1 MLKKGRSVK
10 IFSYRGSCFEILS
23 CLIKNCY
30 HHKNKQQREHMP
42 ANGGEDVGKEQ
53 SLYTAGGNI
62 SCCSHCGNLYRASL
76 KKKKL
81 LYFPA
86 MLLLGINLRSLSQWH
101 IKETLAHLCLFL
113 YYSQQ
118 LESGFAIVAQKQ
130 KKLIKKMRYTYT
142 LEFYAAT
149 KSKTVIFARKW
160 LYMCQSNLENRQLKT
175 HVHLLS
181 LCLSCF

>member
-10 IFSYRGSCFEILS
+10 IFSYQGSCFEILS
-23 CLIKNCY
+23 CHIKNCY
-30 HHKNKQQREHMP
+30 HHKNKQQREHIP

-53 SLYTAGGNI
+53 FLYTAGGSI
-62 SCCSHCGNLYRASL
+62 SCYSHCGN
-76 KKKKL
+76 L

-86 MLLLGINLRSLSQWH
+86 MLLLGINLRSLSRRH

-142 LEFYAAT
+142 LEFYAVT

-181 LCLSCF
+181 LCQSCF